1 METERIA
8 MSQRERDR
16 LRVLQEVKQKHLT
29 QVEAA
34 RRLRVTDRHV
44 RRLLIR
50 IGERGDGGIVHQLR
64 GRPSNRK
71 LAARLEQKILARV
84 RHRYADFGPTLAAE
98 HLAQDGLPVSRET
111 LRKWMIQG
119 ALWRPRRQRVKAV
132 HVWRERRACFGE
144 LVMQDSS
151 PFRWLEDRGP
161 ACQLIALIDD
171 ATSRLWARFA
181 EHDSTEENLKTLEG
195 WLRRYGRPVAHYTD
209 RNSIFRATRPAQLG
223 EQLRGHPARTQFGR
237 ALHELG
243 IDWIAAHSPQAKG
256 RIERLFET
264 LQDRLVKEMRL
275 AGIDTLEAANR
286 FLELHFI
293 PEWEQRFTVAP
304 RQPRNAHRPLG
315 PDHRLEE
322 ILSVRVARQ
331 VAQDHTVSWEGNR
344 WGVSREDVRAAL
356 RGAHVEI
363 ERRLDGSHW
372 LRFRGH
378 YLPLRHC
385 PEPPPRATSPSGLRP
400 PGPAAKKN
408 KQPKP
413 KYIPPPQHPWRTF
426 LYGRKPDISTL
437 R

>member
-16 LRVLQEVKQKHLT
+16 LRVLHEIKQKHLT

-34 RRLRVTDRHV
+34 RRLKVTDRHV
-44 RRLLIR
+44 RRMLVR
-50 IGERGDGGIVHQLR
+50 IGEQGDGGIVHRLR
-64 GRPSNRK
+64 GQPSNRK
-71 LAARLEQKILARV
+71 LAAPLEQKILARV
-84 RHRYADFGPTLAAE
+84 RHRYADFGPTLAVE
-98 HLAQDGLPVSRET
+98 HLAKDGLPVSRET
-111 LRKWMIQG
+111 LRKWMIRSG
-119 ALWRPRRQRVKAV
+119 LWRPRRPRVKAV

-171 ATSRLWARFA
+171 ATSRIWARLA
-181 EHDSTEENLKTLEG
+181 EHDSTEENLQTLGG
-195 WLRRYGRPVAHYTD
+195 WLRRYGRPLAHYTD
-209 RNSIFRATRPAQLG
+209 RNSIFRTTRPAQWS
-223 EQLRGHPARTQFGR
+223 EQLRGDPARTQFGR
-237 ALHELG
+237 ALNELG
-243 IDWIAAHSPQAKG
+243 IEWIAAHSPQAKG

-275 AGIDTLEAANR
+275 AEIDTIEAANR
-286 FLELHFI
+286 FLELRFI
-293 PEWEQRFTVAP
+293 PDWEQRFTVAP
-304 RQPRNAHRPLG
+304 RKPRNAHRRLG

-344 WGVSREDVRAAL
+344 WGLSREDVCAAL

-372 LRFRGH
+372 LRFRGR
-378 YLPLRHC
+378 YLRLRHG
-385 PEPPPRATSPSGLRP
+385 PEPLSHAASPSGLRP
-400 PGPAAKKN
+400 PGLAAKKN

>member
-8 MSQRERDR
+8 LSQQERDR
-16 LRVLQEVKQKHLT
+16 LRVLHEVKQKHLT

-34 RRLRVTDRHV
+34 LRLKVTDRHV
-44 RRLLIR
+44 RRMLIR
-50 IGERGDGGIVHQLR
+50 MGERGDGGIVHGLR
-64 GRPSNRK
+64 GQPSNRK
-71 LAARLEQKILARV
+71 LAASLEQKILARV

-98 HLAQDGLPVSRET
+98 HLAQDGLRVSRET
-111 LRKWMIQG
+111 LRQWMIQG
-119 ALWRPRRQRVKAV
+119 ALWRPRRKRVKAV
-132 HVWRERRACFGE
+132 YVWRERRAGFGE

-171 ATSRLWARFA
+171 ATSRIWARFA
-181 EHDSTEENLKTLEG
+181 EHDSTEENLRTLGG

-209 RNSIFRATRPAQLG
+209 RNSIFRTTRPAPLA
-223 EQLRGHPARTQFGR
+223 EQLRGDPARTQFGR
-237 ALHELG
+237 ALNELG
-243 IDWIAAHSPQAKG
+243 IEWIAAHSPQAKG

-275 AGIDTLEAANR
+275 AGIDTIEAANR

-293 PEWEQRFTVAP
+293 PEWEQRFTVVP
-304 RQPRNAHRPLG
+304 RHPRNAHRRLG

-344 WGVSREDVRAAL
+344 WGVSREEVRAGL

-372 LRFRGH
+372 LRFRGR
-378 YLPLRHC
+378 YLRLRHC
-385 PEPPPRATSPSGLRP
+385 SQPTPCAASPGGRRPEGLAAHRVSKPQKKAPP
-400 PGPAAKKN
+400 N
-408 KQPKP
+408 
-413 KYIPPPQHPWRTF
+413 HPWRTF
-426 LYGRKPDISTL
+426 QYGRKPDISTL

>member
-16 LRVLQEVKQKHLT
+16 LRVLQEVKQNHLT

-34 RRLRVTDRHV
+34 QRLKVTDRHV
-44 RRLLIR
+44 RRMLIR
-50 IGERGDGGIVHQLR
+50 IGEHGDGGIVHGLR

-71 LAARLEQKILARV
+71 LGARLQRKILARV
-84 RHRYADFGPTLAAE
+84 RHRYADFGPTLAVE
-98 HLAQDGLPVSRET
+98 HLAQDGLAVSRET
-111 LRKWMIQG
+111 LRKWMIQQQ
-119 ALWRPRRQRVKAV
+119 LWCPRRQRVKAV

-151 PFRWLEDRGP
+151 PFRWLEHRGP

-171 ATSRLWARFA
+171 ATSRIWGRFA
-181 EHDSTEENLKTLEG
+181 EHDSTEENLKTLGG

-209 RNSIFRATRPAQLG
+209 RNSIFRTTRPAQWG
-223 EQLRGHPARTQFGR
+223 EQLRGDPARTQFGR
-237 ALHELG
+237 ALNELG
-243 IDWIAAHSPQAKG
+243 IQWIAAQSPQAKG

-275 AGIDTLEAANR
+275 VGIDTLEAANR
-286 FLELHFI
+286 FLQLHFI

-304 RQPRNAHRPLG
+304 RSSRNAHRPLG
-315 PDHRLEE
+315 PDHRLEQ

-344 WGVSREDVRAAL
+344 WGVLREQVRAGL

-372 LRFRGH
+372 LRFRGR
-378 YLPLRHC
+378 YLRLRHC
-385 PEPPPRATSPSGLRP
+385 PEPPSRAASPSGLRP
-400 PGPAAKKN
+400 PGLVAKKN

-413 KYIPPPQHPWRTF
+413 KYIPPLQHPWRTF